1 LSDAV
6 NFLSEVILKPTFESV
21 QVEALKS
28 TVYNNS
34 ANMDPYKNTLQMVH
48 YTAFR
53 DHYLGQPSTG
63 IRENTYSITSDQV
76 KQFHNQ
82 FYVGENIVVSG
93 AGEIDSTQ
101 LNELVN
107 KHFGNVRASVEG
119 QVANKEQP
127 FLTPS
132 LMFQR
137 DDEIPNTSVG
147 AAFLA
152 PSWNDPDFFAMHYFT
167 RIIGE
172 YRVDKYTGAHLNSA
186 HLQYNTFHNALG
198 SYPDIILHKPFYIPY
213 SDTGLMGNFIFGNEI
228 FNREMLL
235 MTQNMLS
242 CYAHQVIYFFI
253 SDQSSRSL
261 QSQKQLLEQSF
272 GKKQSN

>member
-1 LSDAV
+1 LFFNKSQLGEAV
-6 NFLSEVILKPTFESV
+6 SFLSEVILKPTFESV

-28 TVYNNS
+28 NIYKNAAT
-34 ANMDPYKNTLQMVH
+34 MDPFKNTLQMVH

-101 LNELVN
+101 FNDLVN
-107 KHFGNVRASVEG
+107 QHFGSARASVEG

-127 FLTPS
+127 YLTPS

-137 DDEIPNTSVG
+137 DD
-147 AAFLA
+147 
-152 PSWNDPDFFAMHYFT
+152 
-167 RIIGE
+167 
-172 YRVDKYTGAHLNSA
+172 
-186 HLQYNTFHNALG
+186 
-198 SYPDIILHKPFYIPY
+198 
-213 SDTGLMGNFIFGNEI
+213 
-228 FNREMLL
+228 
-235 MTQNMLS
+235 
-242 CYAHQVIYFFI
+242 
-253 SDQSSRSL
+253 
-261 QSQKQLLEQSF
+261 
-272 GKKQSN
+272 

>member
-167 RIIGE
+167 KIIGE

-198 SYPDIILHKPFYIPY
+198 SYPDIIIHKPFYIPY

-242 CYAHQVIYFFI
+242 CYAHQVTLVFI
-253 SDQSSRSL
+253 KDQPC
-261 QSQKQLLEQSF
+261 
-272 GKKQSN
+272 

>member
-1 LSDAV
+1 LFFNKSQLGEAIS
-6 NFLSEVILKPTFESV
+6 FLSEVILKPTFESV

-28 TVYNNS
+28 SIYKNAST
-34 ANMDPYKNTLQMVH
+34 MDPFKNTLQMVH

-101 LNELVN
+101 FNDLVN
-107 KHFGNVRASVEG
+107 QHFGSVRASVEG

-127 FLTPS
+127 YLTPS

-137 DDEIPNTSVG
+137 DD
-147 AAFLA
+147 
-152 PSWNDPDFFAMHYFT
+152 
-167 RIIGE
+167 
-172 YRVDKYTGAHLNSA
+172 
-186 HLQYNTFHNALG
+186 
-198 SYPDIILHKPFYIPY
+198 
-213 SDTGLMGNFIFGNEI
+213 
-228 FNREMLL
+228 
-235 MTQNMLS
+235 
-242 CYAHQVIYFFI
+242 
-253 SDQSSRSL
+253 
-261 QSQKQLLEQSF
+261 
-272 GKKQSN
+272 